1 MPRLSVDSLRVS
13 IAGKRLIDGLSLEV
27 SEGECV
33 NLAGP
38 SGAGKT
44 LTLRAI
50 ATLMEADAGQLTL
63 DGKAPRDLGFPAW
76 RRKVVYVAQRPV
88 MFDGSV
94 SDNLQRAFSYRSAQ
108 GAFDAR
114 AARALLERLGIAD
127 RLDQP
132 ARTLSVGEQQ
142 RVALVRSLLVGP
154 DVLLLDEPTSAL
166 DPEATSAVETLI
178 RESGKGI
185 LLVTHDAALSER
197 LSARR
202 VPLA

>member
-1 MPRLSVDSLRVS
+1 MPRLSVDSLRLS
-13 IAGKRLIDGLSLEV
+13 IAGKRLVDGLSLEV
-27 SEGECV
+27 AAGECV
-33 NLAGP
+33 HLAGP

-44 LTLRAI
+44 LALRAI
-50 ATLMEADAGQLTL
+50 AALMDADGGELAL
-63 DGKAPRDLGFPAW
+63 DGKAPHDLGFPSW

-94 SDNLQRAFSYRSAQ
+94 SHNLERAFSYRSAQ

-114 AARALLERLGIAD
+114 AAGALLEKLGVAD

-142 RVALVRSLLVGP
+142 RVALVRALLVDP

-166 DPEATSAVETLI
+166 DPDATSAVEKLI

-185 LLVTHDAALSER
+185 LLVTHDAALSQR
-197 LSARR
+197 SCARR